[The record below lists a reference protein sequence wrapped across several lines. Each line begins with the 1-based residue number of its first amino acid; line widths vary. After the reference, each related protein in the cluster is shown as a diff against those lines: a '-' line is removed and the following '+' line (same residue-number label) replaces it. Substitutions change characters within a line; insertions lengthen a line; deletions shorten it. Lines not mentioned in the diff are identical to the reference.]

1 MQDRTVAVQAGCR
14 TGRMQ
19 GRTDADQI
27 QDKMNAGSLVEPGP
41 ELPGAALFGWSRSGK
56 KRTPASGY
64 SSSFDLRLKKINKN
78 KILNNNVK

>member
-41 ELPGAALFGWSRSGK
+41 EP
-56 KRTPASGY
+56 
-64 SSSFDLRLKKINKN
+64 
-78 KILNNNVK
+78 

>member
-41 ELPGAALFGWSRSGK
+41 ERSG
-56 KRTPASGY
+56 RIMLVRVSQVGRFP
-64 SSSFDLRLKKINKN
+64 
-78 KILNNNVK
+78 

>member
-41 ELPGAALFGWSRSGK
+41 ELPPEPHFLAGAGAVK
-56 KRTPASGY
+56 KG
-64 SSSFDLRLKKINKN
+64 LRLVATAQA
-78 KILNNNVK
+78 LTCV